1 MRTNRVGVDAEER
14 DGNER
19 AVAAQAQDGV
29 AELEGGVVFVGIALV
44 EVDIFKKRWT
54 SYLSNATFF

>member
-1 MRTNRVGVDAEER
+1 MGANGVRVNSEER
-14 DGNER
+14 HRDECTVTPETEHRVPKLER
-19 AVAAQAQDGV
+19 SMM
-29 AELEGGVVFVGIALV
+29 FIGIALV